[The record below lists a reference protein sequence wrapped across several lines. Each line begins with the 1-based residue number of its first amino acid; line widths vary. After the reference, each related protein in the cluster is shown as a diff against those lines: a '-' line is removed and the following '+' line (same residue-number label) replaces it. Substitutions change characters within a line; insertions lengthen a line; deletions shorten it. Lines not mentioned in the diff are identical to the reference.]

1 VTRATVDRGIRRS
14 AVGGHD
20 AVEACAPQP
29 SRVLHAG
36 HQPKL
41 APRLQTGLSPL
52 SRVPNRGPVRVTK
65 RSHAVH
71 WEIGSSSGPFS
82 PREFVAPTRGFKP
95 SGARCS
101 PGFSISSGSSP
112 SSPWSGATTGPPLTG
127 LTRGPAPLRERFPS
141 TDTTGA
147 SVGCLSE
154 CQRTMKLAGLS
165 RDRRTLM
172 RFRTSSSYR
181 AVQRPGAPGS

>member
-1 VTRATVDRGIRRS
+1 VARATTDRGIRRS
-14 AVGGHD
+14 AIGGHD
-20 AVEACAPQP
+20 AADTGSAAITRPSCGPPAEAGATLTD
-29 SRVLHAG
+29 RVFSALRPAE
-36 HQPKL
+36 PKSD
-41 APRLQTGLSPL
+41 TLSE
-52 SRVPNRGPVRVTK
+52 RI
-65 RSHAVH
+65 HAVR

-82 PREFVAPTRGFKP
+82 PREFVAPTRGFMP

-101 PGFSISSGSSP
+101 PGFSISSGLSP
-112 SSPWSGATTGPPLTG
+112 SSSWFGATTDLLSQAWHG
-127 LTRGPAPLRERFPS
+127 GPAPLRERFPS

-154 CQRTMKLAGLS
+154 CHRTMKLAGLS

-181 AVQRPGAPGS
+181 AVQRPGVPGS